1 MNWNKI
7 LKALYGFFW
16 LEVWKDSWLTELLV
30 SAYEKLLGV
39 NIQEQLESIAK
50 QTRCVS
56 LFEPDTLRYVKV
68 LVDSEASSGTINL

>member
-50 QTRCVS
+50 QTRCAS
-56 LFEPDTLRYVKV
+56 LFESDTLRYVKV